1 MDDRKV
7 ISALIRLF
15 PAKWR
20 SEYGPELS
28 SLLEQGSLT
37 QAIVGD
43 VFRSGITERLRHF
56 RITIKAA
63 AFIACWYFLGLIVN
77 TVHAMPPKAYSA
89 FWDSY
94 LVIAVGLGFWFRRAG
109 VARPGMSTSYALLL
123 GSLPMFVTELLR
135 KLHWLAPT
143 ILDLRGQ
150 VWRQGHG
157 FTEFAFRGVSNNG
170 DFYAFI
176 VVLLTSSVFAT
187 IAGWLGARCFD
198 GVRACKTAWIRS

>member
-7 ISALIRLF
+7 ITALLRLF

-20 SEYGPELS
+20 SQYGPELS

-37 QAIVGD
+37 QAIVWD
-43 VFRSGITERLRHF
+43 VFRSGISERLRSF
-56 RITIKAA
+56 RITIKGA
-63 AFIACWYFLGLIVN
+63 AFVACWYFLGLIVN

-109 VARPGMSTSYALLL
+109 VARPGMSSSYTILL
-123 GSLPMFVTELLR
+123 GSVPMLATELLR
-135 KLHWLAPT
+135 KLHWLEPT
-143 ILDLRGQ
+143 ILDMRGQ

-157 FTEFAFRGVSNNG
+157 FTEFAFRGISNSG
-170 DFYAFI
+170 DLFACI
-176 VVLLTSSVFAT
+176 VVLLTSSVFAS
-187 IAGWLGARCFD
+187 IAGWLGTQSSDA
-198 GVRACKTAWIRS
+198 VRAFKAAWIRG